1 MSEDKKDKNEQK
13 PVDPNLPSPHSIP
26 RNRTNQ
32 QDGPDVKFA
41 ETEISEEKLESLR
54 KFLLNASPEDI
65 KVIRDCYGDN
75 PHVLKLIGL
84 GIADN
89 QSVDSEGSE

>member
-1 MSEDKKDKNEQK
+1 MSEEEKDQNSIN
-13 PVDPNLPSPHSIP
+13 PNIPSPQAIP
-26 RNRTNQ
+26 RNRTAH

-41 ETEISEEKLESLR
+41 ETDISAEKLEALK
-54 KFLLNASPEDI
+54 KFLKDASAEDI

-84 GIADN
+84 EIADN
-89 QSVDSEGSE
+89 QSPNSIEIE